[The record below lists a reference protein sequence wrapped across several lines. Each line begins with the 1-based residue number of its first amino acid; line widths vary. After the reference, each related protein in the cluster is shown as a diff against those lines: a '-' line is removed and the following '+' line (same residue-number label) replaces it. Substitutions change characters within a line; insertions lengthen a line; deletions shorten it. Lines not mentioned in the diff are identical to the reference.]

1 VGDIAADGSFTL
13 SGGVLMSENNILEMN
28 QENSGHGKVEIAPEV
43 IEVIAGIAAA
53 EVEGVAQMRGS
64 FATGVVERLGKK
76 NHGKGVKVE
85 LTESGIKV
93 DVYCLMKFGVS
104 IPAVAQEIQ
113 DNIRQALLNM
123 TALESEEV
131 NIHIVGIQFENQ
143 KPEVVDVEQEV

>member
-1 VGDIAADGSFTL
+1 
-13 SGGVLMSENNILEMN
+13 MSENNILEMN
-28 QENSGHGKVEIAPEV
+28 QDNNGHGKVEIAPEV
-43 IEVIAGIAAA
+43 IEVIAGIAAS
-53 EVEGVAQMRGS
+53 EVEGVSQMRGN

-104 IPAVAQEIQ
+104 IPTVAQKIQ

-123 TALESEEV
+123 TALDAEEV
-131 NIHIVGIQFENQ
+131 NVHVVGIQFENQ
-143 KPEVVDVEQEV
+143 KQETVEVEQEL